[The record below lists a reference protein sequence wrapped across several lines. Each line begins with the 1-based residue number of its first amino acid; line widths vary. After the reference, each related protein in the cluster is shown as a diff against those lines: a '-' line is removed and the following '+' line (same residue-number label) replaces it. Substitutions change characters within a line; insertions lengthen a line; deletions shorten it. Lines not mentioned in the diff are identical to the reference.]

1 MNDLWI
7 KIITYIIT
15 TFLGI
20 FIGFL
25 IKAIKDYVQGEKTE
39 KEALKCLLRSNI
51 VTQYYIYREL
61 GSIPFYVKESMYQEE
76 SAYKGLGGNS
86 FILQLMKEVDTWK
99 VQK

>member
-1 MNDLWI
+1 MGNDIL
-7 KIITYIIT
+7 KYIIT

-25 IKAIKDYVQGEKTE
+25 VKVIKDYTRGEKIE
-39 KEALKCLLRSNI
+39 REALKCLLRSNI

-61 GSIPFYVKESMYQEE
+61 GSIPFYVKESMYQED

-86 FILQLMKEVDTWK
+86 FIPQLMKEVDTWK
-99 VQK
+99 VEK